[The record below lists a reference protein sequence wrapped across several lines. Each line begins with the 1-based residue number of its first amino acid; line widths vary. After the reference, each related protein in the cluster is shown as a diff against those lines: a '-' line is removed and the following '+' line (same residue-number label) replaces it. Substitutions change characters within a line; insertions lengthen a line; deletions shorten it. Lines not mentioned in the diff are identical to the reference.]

1 MAKFCV
7 KVYFPTWFQIKLKS
21 SITGESQNFF
31 DAMQRIKNF
40 SDHNIT
46 EISLKVLNRNAF
58 FSHPENILLAML
70 SDKDESVRK
79 SAVNKIRSVRSSLA
93 EIETELPNR
102 SPRRFVVPA
111 IDVNSKV
118 CHEMIDL
125 SCEHTTE
132 PPLTQNMAMSKIEE
146 FVDAPLQLS
155 HPCHN
160 QHVERHVKLVTEA
173 CKSVTGFE
181 NRDGVIRQRIHS
193 RKIMKK
199 FDTKCQFNC

>member
-1 MAKFCV
+1 
-7 KVYFPTWFQIKLKS
+7 
-21 SITGESQNFF
+21 
-31 DAMQRIKNF
+31 
-40 SDHNIT
+40 
-46 EISLKVLNRNAF
+46 
-58 FSHPENILLAML
+58 ML

-79 SAVNKIRSVRSSLA
+79 SAVDKIRSVRSSLA

-111 IDVNSKV
+111 INVNSKV

-125 SCEHTTE
+125 FCEHTTE

-146 FVDAPLQLS
+146 FADAPLQLS

-181 NRDGVIRQRIHS
+181 NHDGVIRQRIHS